1 MRHLSG
7 LRDSGRAGR
16 RAAVVGALLIAITG
30 GLAFVSS
37 TPVSAGSSAEAEA
50 AALMRAGTDA
60 LERGVYNRATAEFS
74 NALDSG
80 GLTEEGR
87 ALAYHHRAVALQKTG
102 QQDAAIADYTKA
114 IESAALPDKVLPKT
128 YYNRGIALA
137 NVGRETAAEKDY
149 LEAVRLAP
157 DYAAAYHNLANL
169 ERRRGDYVSAI
180 GHYTTAIGNM
190 KGRDRKLPLFG
201 RALSFE
207 RSGQLTLAANDLQRA
222 LDIDPEFELAATK
235 LNAIS
240 PMLADNDGERPEAV
254 SDPQVVPAAL
264 TPFQTAASGHER
276 GQIIRVASIGGW
288 RTTATR
294 FQPKDEIQPAAMA
307 EVSPQADELITGSLR
322 ENELAA
328 ERKPLQLAAAP
339 PAAEGLPEAR
349 YRVQL
354 GAFREAAL
362 ASQAWEEMA
371 GDAAPVIGGA
381 SYAIQKA
388 DLGEKGIFYRL
399 RAGGFERIDDAK
411 SACRAL
417 EARKIACFVVEN
429 DV

>member
-1 MRHLSG
+1 MRQLSR
-7 LRDSGRAGR
+7 LRGIGRAGR
-16 RAAVVGALLIAITG
+16 RGAACGVFLLAITG
-30 GLAFVSS
+30 GVLASS
-37 TPVSAGSSAEAEA
+37 ISVRADSAEAEA
-50 AALMRAGTDA
+50 AALMQAGTDA
-60 LERGVYNRATAEFS
+60 IERGVYDRAVAEFS
-74 NALDSG
+74 SALDSG
-80 GLTEEGR
+80 GLTSEGR

-102 QQDAAIADYTKA
+102 QRDAAISDYAKA
-114 IESAALPDKVLPKT
+114 IDSAALPGKVLPKT

-137 NVGRETAAEKDY
+137 NAGQEAAAERDY
-149 LEAVRLAP
+149 LEAIRLAP

-180 GHYTTAIGNM
+180 EHYTTAIDNM

-207 RSGQLTLAANDLQRA
+207 QSGQLALAANDLQQA
-222 LDIDPEFELAATK
+222 LDIDPEFELAAAK

-240 PMLADNDGERPEAV
+240 PMLAANDDGSTETTTN
-254 SDPQVVPAAL
+254 PQVVPAAL

-294 FQPKDEIQPAAMA
+294 FPPKDETPPTAVA
-307 EVSPQADELITGSLR
+307 EVSPPSGELTTGSLR
-322 ENELAA
+322 ESEPVS
-328 ERKPLQLAAAP
+328 ERRPIQLAAVP
-339 PAAEGLPEAR
+339 PAASGLSEAR

-362 ASQAWEEMA
+362 ASRAWEEMA
-371 GDAAPVIGGA
+371 GDAAPVVGGS

-388 DLGEKGIFYRL
+388 DLGERGIFYRL
-399 RAGGFERIDDAK
+399 RAGGFERVDDAK

-429 DV
+429 DA

>member
-1 MRHLSG
+1 MRQLSG
-7 LRDSGRAGR
+7 LQSFGRARCRG
-16 RAAVVGALLIAITG
+16 AALGALLLAIVG
-30 GLAFVSS
+30 GLPVLSS
-37 TPVSAGSSAEAEA
+37 PVRAGSSTEAEA
-50 AALMRAGTDA
+50 AALMQAGTDA
-60 LERGVYNRATAEFS
+60 LERGVYNRAAAEFS

-80 GLTEEGR
+80 GLTAEGR
-87 ALAYHHRAVALQKTG
+87 ALAYHHRAVALQKSG

-114 IESAALPDKVLPKT
+114 IGGAALPDTVLPKA
-128 YYNRGIALA
+128 YYNRGIALSNA
-137 NVGRETAAEKDY
+137 GQETAAESDY

-169 ERRRGDYVSAI
+169 ERRRGDYVSAV
-180 GHYTTAIGNM
+180 GHYTIAVENM

-207 RSGQLTLAANDLQRA
+207 QSGQLALAANDLQRA
-222 LDIDPEFELAATK
+222 LDIDPEFDLAATK

-240 PMLADNDGERPEAV
+240 PMLAANDDGSTETTTN
-254 SDPQVVPAAL
+254 PQVVPAAL
-264 TPFQTAASGHER
+264 APFQTAASGHER

-294 FQPKDEIQPAAMA
+294 FPPKDETSPATVA
-307 EVSPQADELITGSLR
+307 EASPPSGELTTGSLR
-322 ENELAA
+322 ENEPAA
-328 ERKPLQLAAAP
+328 GRKPVQLAAVP
-339 PAAEGLPEAR
+339 PAEAGLSEIR

-362 ASQAWEEMA
+362 ASRAWAEMA
-371 GDAAPVIGGA
+371 AQAAPVVGGS

-388 DLGEKGIFYRL
+388 DLGERGVFYRL

-417 EARKIACFVVEN
+417 EAHKIACFVVEN

>member
-1 MRHLSG
+1 MRQLSG
-7 LRDSGRAGR
+7 LQSFGRAGR
-16 RAAVVGALLIAITG
+16 WGAAFGALLLAIAG
-30 GLAFVSS
+30 GLPASS
-37 TPVSAGSSAEAEA
+37 TAVRAGSSAEAEA
-50 AALMRAGTDA
+50 AALMQAGTDA
-60 LERGVYNRATAEFS
+60 LERGVYNRAAAEFS

-80 GLTEEGR
+80 GLTAEGR

-114 IESAALPDKVLPKT
+114 IGSAALPDKVLPKA

-137 NVGRETAAEKDY
+137 DVGQEAAAEKDY

-157 DYAAAYHNLANL
+157 EYAAAYHNLANL

-180 GHYTTAIGNM
+180 GHYTTAIDNM

-207 RSGQLTLAANDLQRA
+207 QSGQLALAANDLRQA
-222 LDIDPEFELAATK
+222 LDIDPEFELAAAK

-240 PMLADNDGERPEAV
+240 PMLAASDGGSTETTPN
-254 SDPQVVPAAL
+254 PQVVPAAL

-294 FQPKDEIQPAAMA
+294 FPPKDEATPAAVA
-307 EVSPQADELITGSLR
+307 EVSPPAGELTTGSLR
-322 ENELAA
+322 ESEPAA
-328 ERKPLQLAAAP
+328 GRKPVQLAAVL
-339 PAAEGLPEAR
+339 PAAADLPEAR

-362 ASQAWEEMA
+362 ASRAWEEMA
-371 GDAAPVIGGA
+371 GDAAPVVGGS

-388 DLGEKGIFYRL
+388 DLGERGIFYRL

>member
-1 MRHLSG
+1 MRQLSG
-7 LRDSGRAGR
+7 LQGFGRAGR
-16 RAAVVGALLIAITG
+16 WWAVFGALLLAIVG
-30 GLAFVSS
+30 GLPASS
-37 TPVSAGSSAEAEA
+37 TAVRAGSSAEAEA
-50 AALMRAGTDA
+50 AALMQAGTDA
-60 LERGVYNRATAEFS
+60 LERGVYNRAAAEFS

-80 GLTEEGR
+80 GLTAEGR

-102 QQDAAIADYTKA
+102 QQDAAISDYTKA
-114 IESAALPDKVLPKT
+114 IGSAALPDKVLPKA

-137 NVGRETAAEKDY
+137 DVGQEAAAEKDY

-157 DYAAAYHNLANL
+157 EYAAAYHNLANL

-180 GHYTTAIGNM
+180 GHYTAAIDNM

-207 RSGQLTLAANDLQRA
+207 QSGQLALAANDLRQA

-240 PMLADNDGERPEAV
+240 PMLAV
-254 SDPQVVPAAL
+254 SDDGSTETAPNPQVVPAAL

-294 FQPKDEIQPAAMA
+294 FPPPKETSAAVA
-307 EVSPQADELITGSLR
+307 EVSPPAGELTTGSLR
-322 ENELAA
+322 ESEPAA
-328 ERKPLQLAAAP
+328 GRKPVQLAAVSP
-339 PAAEGLPEAR
+339 VAAGLPEAR

-362 ASQAWEEMA
+362 ASRAWEEMA
-371 GDAAPVIGGA
+371 GDAAPVIGGS
-381 SYAIQKA
+381 SYAILKA
-388 DLGEKGIFYRL
+388 DLGERGVFYRL
-399 RAGGFERIDDAK
+399 RAGGFERMDDAK

-417 EARKIACFVVEN
+417 EARKIACFVVED

>member
-1 MRHLSG
+1 MRQLSR
-7 LRDSGRAGR
+7 LRGIGRAGR
-16 RAAVVGALLIAITG
+16 RGATRGVFMLAIVG
-30 GLAFVSS
+30 GLLASS
-37 TPVSAGSSAEAEA
+37 ISVRADSAEAEA
-50 AALMRAGTDA
+50 AALMQAGTDA
-60 LERGVYNRATAEFS
+60 IERGVYERAVAEFS

-80 GLTEEGR
+80 GLTSEGR
-87 ALAYHHRAVALQKTG
+87 ALAYHHRAVAQQKTG
-102 QQDAAIADYTKA
+102 QRDAAISDYAKA
-114 IESAALPDKVLPKT
+114 IGSAALPDKVLPKA

-137 NVGRETAAEKDY
+137 NAGQEAAAERDY

-169 ERRRGDYVSAI
+169 ERRRGDYASAI
-180 GHYTTAIGNM
+180 GHYTAAIENM

-207 RSGQLTLAANDLQRA
+207 QSGQLALAANDLQQA

-240 PMLADNDGERPEAV
+240 PILATDDSGRQKTAPN
-254 SDPQVVPAAL
+254 PQVVPAAL
-264 TPFQTAASGHER
+264 APFQTAASGHER

-294 FQPKDEIQPAAMA
+294 FPAPNETSTAAVA
-307 EVSPQADELITGSLR
+307 EVLPARELTTGSLR
-322 ENELAA
+322 ESEPPA
-328 ERKPLQLAAAP
+328 ERESVQLAAVS
-339 PAAEGLPEAR
+339 PAAAGLSEAR

-362 ASQAWEEMA
+362 ASQAWAEMA
-371 GDAAPVIGGA
+371 GEAAAVVGGS
-381 SYAIQKA
+381 SYAIEKA
-388 DLGEKGIFYRL
+388 DLGERGIFYRL

-411 SACRAL
+411 SVCRAL